1 MSGFTGV
8 GTVLKSGTT
17 PIADIISIGGPGM
30 SRDTVDVTTLGS
42 TGGYR
47 EFITGLRDG
56 GTLTFELLFSKAGY
70 NAMKTD
76 FESDEPVTYTIELPD
91 SDNTIIGFD
100 GLVTDFPVTIPLD
113 DKVTMSVTVKITG
126 NISVS

>member
-8 GTVLKSGTT
+8 GTVLKRGTT

-113 DKVTMSVTVKITG
+113 DKVSISVTVKITG